1 MKRGQVD
8 LILLYLILWALVQL
22 ICLKQGLTLFL
33 IGWRLQTDVWSAG
46 GWGFCAH
53 ISSCDVEPFP
63 KSPTRGHLL
72 VHPFPAFSTL
82 AASYIPLYLCLC
94 VGHWISS
101 VHQKGYSS
109 TCFLI
114 FRMSMKSYRGRSAN
128 KNCVYVCTL
137 CACTPLNTT
146 SFR

>member
-1 MKRGQVD
+1 MKRVQVD
-8 LILLYLILWALVQL
+8 LILLYLMAWALVQP

-33 IGWRLQTDVWSAG
+33 IVWRLQTDVWSAG

-63 KSPTRGHLL
+63 KSSTLGHLL
-72 VHPFPAFSTL
+72 VHLFPAFSTL

-101 VHQKGYSS
+101 SASERSTFFFYYSEWAWSHTEEDPS
-109 TCFLI
+109 TRIVF
-114 FRMSMKSYRGRSAN
+114 
-128 KNCVYVCTL
+128 VCTL
-137 CACTPLNTT
+137 CACTPLNTPR
-146 SFR
+146 FR